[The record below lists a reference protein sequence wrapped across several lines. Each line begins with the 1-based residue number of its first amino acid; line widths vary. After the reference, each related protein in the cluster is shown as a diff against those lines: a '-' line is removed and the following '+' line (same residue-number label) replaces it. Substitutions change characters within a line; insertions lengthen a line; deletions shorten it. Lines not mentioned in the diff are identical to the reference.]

1 MKYNKHILLPMTLAL
16 LSVATSCEQE
26 ELSLTLPEGDFVEV
40 RARIG
45 SHETRVAQPEDNVY
59 VFEDGDKIHIVSWYD
74 ADSYN
79 IYDQI
84 DKFENPEKPG
94 TYLWWDDAVS
104 TYSKSTDRWHTTP
117 YLRWQ
122 NIDLDGNPNPHHCFL
137 AWYPEDLVESNAV
150 LTAIPVTVTGDIKE
164 DDYMFARWFGQ
175 RPAND
180 NVIDLGF
187 IHLMARF
194 DLHLNFGSQ
203 YSNVTDVVAKTEVAT
218 SGILDLVNFECD
230 PVSGTTAWQTFTP
243 VSFSN
248 GYDWRGTTICIP
260 QNVTGLKVVF
270 SFKADGQQ
278 KELTYIHT
286 NFMSI
291 YNKVR
296 TTLILEVGKDIVEL
310 VDVAVTDWETA
321 PDIDGGEAEEI

>member
-16 LSVATSCEQE
+16 LSVTTSCEQE
-26 ELSLTLPEGDFVEV
+26 ELSPTLPEGDFVEV

-45 SHETRVAQPEDNVY
+45 SPETRVAQPEDNVY

-79 IYDQI
+79 IYDQL

-150 LTAIPVTVTGDIKE
+150 LTAIPVTVTGDIKK

-180 NVIDLGF
+180 NVINLAF
-187 IHLMARF
+187 NHLMARF
-194 DLHLNFGSQ
+194 DLNLVFNSEDYTTTPTDISAQIEVVKTATIDLLADSPAFTPGS
-203 YSNVTDVVAKTEVAT
+203 TKTEVSLTGKSSPAEGMAW
-218 SGILDLVNFECD
+218 SGYTLVIPGQDINACK
-230 PVSGTTAWQTFTP
+230 VTLSFT
-243 VSFSN
+243 
-248 GYDWRGTTICIP
+248 
-260 QNVTGLKVVF
+260 
-270 SFKADGQQ
+270 ADGEQ
-278 KELTYIHT
+278 KSLTYTHGESLLFQSGKRT
-286 NFMSI
+286 VLNLTV
-291 YNKVR
+291 NKNKIES
-296 TTLILEVGKDIVEL
+296 LVG
-310 VDVAVTDWETA
+310 VAQDSDDSEFLN
-321 PDIDGGEAEEI
+321 

>member
-1 MKYNKHILLPMTLAL
+1 M
-16 LSVATSCEQE
+16 
-26 ELSLTLPEGDFVEV
+26 
-40 RARIG
+40 
-45 SHETRVAQPEDNVY
+45 
-59 VFEDGDKIHIVSWYD
+59 
-74 ADSYN
+74 
-79 IYDQI
+79 
-84 DKFENPEKPG
+84 
-94 TYLWWDDAVS
+94 S
-104 TYSKSTDRWHTTP
+104 TYSKSNDRWHTTP

-122 NIDLDGNPNPHHCFL
+122 NIDLDGNPNPYHCFL

-203 YSNVTDVVAKTEVAT
+203 YSNVTDVVAKTEVET
-218 SGILDLVNFECD
+218 SGILDLLNFECD

-248 GYDWRGTTICIP
+248 GNDWRGTTICIP
-260 QNVTGLKVVF
+260 QNGYGRKVVF

-278 KELTYIHT
+278 KELTYTHT
-286 NFMSI
+286 KFMSLSD
-291 YNKVR
+291 KVR

-321 PDIDGGEAEEI
+321 PDIDGGEAEEEI